1 MCARVVEGETELDSS
16 VRLFRDTFFPSFRS
30 ETRTIIRS
38 FVEKGFQSD
47 VRMCMY
53 AFCEFSPPKI
63 FALFLEEVEYRDRK
77 IGTISRTCNCEC
89 WRVTLSKNDTRFERV
104 ERSLESVAAYAN
116 ANSVLTPIHMFTY
129 VFLLLYV
136 CPISR
141 ICIYFLN

>member
-30 ETRTIIRS
+30 ETRAIIRS

-116 ANSVLTPIHMFTY
+116 VRTPF
-129 VFLLLYV
+129 
-136 CPISR
+136 
-141 ICIYFLN
+141 